1 MTNRAIRDLAAFF
14 VLLFAILAI
23 RQIYVQVIEAPK
35 IAARPNNPRHA
46 LLDVGRGRILATDG
60 TVLARSS
67 GNHRI
72 YPLGE
77 QLAQVVGYASPRY
90 GTSGIEGAFD
100 QALSPPGSAGDP
112 AEQFDEIVA
121 TRRRRGDDDR
131 TAGTDAALPAALAL
145 SARRGRRDR
154 SAHRRG
160 VGTGQRPQL

>member
-14 VLLFAILAI
+14 LVLFAVLAI

-35 IAARPNNPRHA
+35 IAARASNPRHA

-90 GTSGIEGAFD
+90 GTSGID
-100 QALSPPGSAGDP
+100 SCSSAGWSCW
-112 AEQFDEIVA
+112 
-121 TRRRRGDDDR
+121 R
-131 TAGTDAALPAALAL
+131 
-145 SARRGRRDR
+145 
-154 SAHRRG
+154 
-160 VGTGQRPQL
+160 